1 MSQTG
6 TTTRLAQAKQQ
17 LLEPYGISDAMLHD
31 VMGRVLMHRIDY
43 ADLYV
48 QSLRQESWSME
59 NGVVNFGSFNVDQG
73 FGLRAIEHDQT
84 AFAYSQHID
93 LKHLREAAKSVRTIA
108 KQGWLALPEP
118 VPGQPEAIHF
128 SAGDPLLTWDSAE
141 KINLLEKIN
150 RLTRALDPRVVQVTA
165 SLGLSHSVNFVMRH
179 DFYQA
184 ADIRPMLLLQ
194 IGVIVEQRGVRESAS
209 TGMGGRGDFTLF
221 NDEDLLITLRTMVD
235 SALINLEAVAAP
247 SGGMPVVIAAGWP
260 GMLLHEAMGHGFEGD
275 YNRLGTSVYSG
286 RIGERVAPPGVNI
299 VDDGTLQGRRGSLNT
314 DDEGHPTQCT
324 TLIEDG
330 ILQGYMHDSLSAR
343 LMKLPP
349 TGNGRRQSYAY
360 LPMPRM
366 TNTFMRN
373 GQYEPEEII
382 ASVKRGLFLAN
393 LGSGQVD
400 IVSGQ
405 YSFQT
410 ALAYLIED
418 GKITAP
424 VKGAT
429 LTGKGPETLQQI
441 SMVGSDLAL
450 DRGIATCGKSGQ
462 NVPVG
467 VGQPTLKVD
476 NLIVGGTRQR

>member
-1 MSQTG
+1 MSATLPLSH
-6 TTTRLAQAKQQ
+6 LASAKQL
-17 LLEPYGISDAMLHD
+17 LLEPHGISDGQLQDLMD
-31 VMGRVLMHRIDY
+31 RVLAHRVDY

-48 QSLRQESWSME
+48 QSLRRESWSME

-93 LKHLREAAKSVRTIA
+93 LKHLRDAAQSVKTIA
-108 KQGWLALPEP
+108 APGRLSLPDPIAQRGEQRHFIADDPILA
-118 VPGQPEAIHF
+118 
-128 SAGDPLLTWDSAE
+128 WDTVE
-141 KINLLEKIN
+141 KIGLLEKVN
-150 RLTRALDPRVVQVTA
+150 RLTRAIDPRVAQVTA
-165 SLGLSHSVNFVMRH
+165 SLELTHSVNYVLRH

-184 ADIRPMLLLQ
+184 ADIRPMLVLHV
-194 IGVIVEQRGVRESAS
+194 GVVVEQGGLKESAG
-209 TGMGGRGDFTLF
+209 TGIGGRGDVSLF
-221 NDEDLLITLRTMVD
+221 NEAKLQDALRAMVN
-235 SALINLEAVAAP
+235 SALINLEAVPAP

-275 YNRLGTSVYSG
+275 FNRLGTSIYSG
-286 RIGERVAPPGVNI
+286 RIGERVAQPGVNI
-299 VDDGTLQGRRGSLNT
+299 VDDGTLAGHRGSLNV
-314 DDEGHPTQCT
+314 DDEGQPTQCT

-343 LMKLPP
+343 LMKLAP
-349 TGNGRRQSYAY
+349 TGNGRRQSYAH

-373 GQYEPEEII
+373 GQYHPEEII
-382 ASVKRGLFLAN
+382 ASVKNGLYLAD

-418 GKITAP
+418 GKITTP

-429 LTGKGPETLQQI
+429 LTGNGPETLSLI
-441 SMVGSDLAL
+441 SMVGNDLAL
-450 DRGIATCGKSGQ
+450 DRGTAVCGKAGQ
-462 NVPVG
+462 NVPVC

-476 NLIVGGTRQR
+476 NLVVGGTRRG

>member
-6 TTTRLAQAKQQ
+6 TTSRLNQAKQQ
-17 LLEPYGISDAMLHD
+17 LLEPYGLSDALLED
-31 VMGRVLMHRIDY
+31 VMGRVLVHRVDY

-48 QSLRQESWSME
+48 QRLRQESWSME
-59 NGVVNFGSFNVDQG
+59 NGVVNFGSFTTDQG
-73 FGLRAIEHDQT
+73 FGLCAVEHDQT

-93 LKHLREAAKSVRTIA
+93 LRHLREAAKSVRNIA
-108 KQGWLALPEP
+108 RQSWLPLPQSLTVWP
-118 VPGQPEAIHF
+118 SPTHF
-128 SAGDPLLTWDSAE
+128 GASDPLLSWEAAE
-141 KINLLEKIN
+141 KVSLLEKIN
-150 RLTRALDPRVVQVTA
+150 RLTRALDPRVIQVTA
-165 SLGLSHSVNFVMRH
+165 SLGLTHSVNYVLRH
-179 DFYQA
+179 DFFQA
-184 ADIRPMLLLQ
+184 ADIRPMLMLQ
-194 IGVIVEQRGVRESAS
+194 VSVIVEQHGARESAT
-209 TGMGGRGDFTLF
+209 TGIGGRGDFTLF
-221 NDEDLLITLRTMVD
+221 NEQDLHVALRTMVD

-247 SGGMPVVIAAGWP
+247 SGSMPVVIAAGWP

-286 RIGERVAPPGVNI
+286 RIGERVAPRGVNI
-299 VDDGTLQGRRGSLNT
+299 VDDGTLKGRRGSLNT

-330 ILQGYMHDSLSAR
+330 VLKGYMHDSLSAR
-343 LMKLPP
+343 LMKLSP
-349 TGNGRRQSYAY
+349 TGNGRRQSYAH

-382 ASVKRGLFLAN
+382 ASVKRGLYLAN

-418 GKITAP
+418 GKITSP

-441 SMVGSDLAL
+441 SMVGNDLAL

-462 NVPVG
+462 TVPVC

-476 NLIVGGTRQR
+476 NLIVGGTRQG

>member
-6 TTTRLAQAKQQ
+6 TTSRLIQAKRQ
-17 LLEPYGISDAMLHD
+17 LLEPYDLSDALLQD
-31 VMGRVLMHRIDY
+31 VMGRILVHQVDY

-48 QSLRQESWSME
+48 QSIRQESWSME
-59 NGVVNFGSFNVDQG
+59 NGVVNFGSFSVDQG
-73 FGLRAIEHDQT
+73 FGLRAVEHDQT

-93 LKHLREAAKSVRTIA
+93 LRHLREAANSVRTIA
-108 KQGWLALPEP
+108 RQGWLPLPEP
-118 VPGQPEAIHF
+118 VRLQPESTCF
-128 SAGDPLLTWDSAE
+128 DSLDPISNWGAEE

-150 RLTRALDPRVVQVTA
+150 RLTRALDPRVIQVTA
-165 SLGLSHSVNFVMRH
+165 SLGLTHSVNYVLRH

-194 IGVIVEQRGVRESAS
+194 VNVVVEQRGVRESAT
-209 TGMGGRGDFTLF
+209 TGIGGRGDFSMF
-221 NDEDLLITLRTMVD
+221 NEHALNAALRAMVD

-275 YNRLGTSVYSG
+275 YNRLGTSIYSG
-286 RIGERVAPPGVNI
+286 RIGERVAPRGVNI

-314 DDEGHPTQCT
+314 DDEGQPTQCT

-349 TGNGRRQSYAY
+349 TGNGRRQSYAH

-373 GQYEPEEII
+373 GQHEPEEII
-382 ASVKRGLFLAN
+382 ASVKRGLYLAN

-418 GKITAP
+418 GKITTP

-441 SMVGSDLAL
+441 SMVGNDLAL
-450 DRGIATCGKSGQ
+450 DHGIATCGKWGQ
-462 NVPVG
+462 NVPVC

-476 NLIVGGTRQR
+476 NLIVGGTRRG

>member
-6 TTTRLAQAKQQ
+6 TTTRLVQAKQQ
-17 LLEPYGISDAMLHD
+17 LLEPYGLSDALLQD
-31 VMGRVLMHRIDY
+31 IMGRILVHRVDY

-48 QSLRQESWSME
+48 QSLRHESWAME
-59 NGVVNFGSFNVDQG
+59 NGVVNFGSFDVDQG
-73 FGLRAIEHDQT
+73 FGLRAVEYDQT
-84 AFAYSQHID
+84 AFAYSQHLD
-93 LKHLREAAKSVRTIA
+93 LKHLREAARSVRTIA
-108 KQGWLALPEP
+108 KHCCLALPEP
-118 VPGQPEAIHF
+118 VKARPESTHIG
-128 SAGDPLLTWDSAE
+128 SRDPLVAWEAAE
-141 KINLLEKIN
+141 KISLLEKIN
-150 RLTRALDPRVVQVTA
+150 QMTRALDPRVIQVTA
-165 SLGLSHSVNFVMRH
+165 SLRLSHSVNYVLRH

-194 IGVIVEQRGVRESAS
+194 VSVIVEQRGVRESAT
-209 TGMGGRGDFTLF
+209 TGIGGRGDFNMF
-221 NDEDLLITLRTMVD
+221 NDQVLQQTLRTMVD

-275 YNRLGTSVYSG
+275 YNRLGTSVYAG

-324 TLIEDG
+324 SLIEDG

-382 ASVKRGLFLAN
+382 ASVKRGLYLAN

-405 YSFQT
+405 YSFQS

-418 GKITAP
+418 GKITTP

-441 SMVGSDLAL
+441 SMVGIDLAL
-450 DRGIATCGKSGQ
+450 DRGVATCGKSGQ